1 MTPAA
6 AGSVPLT
13 GLRRLEMVVLLGA
26 LTAFAPLSID
36 MYLPAL
42 PSLQRYFQTTEG
54 EVQLTLASFFVGFAL
69 GQSLYG
75 PLADRFG
82 RKRPLYAGML
92 LYCAAST
99 ACALAFSARAL
110 AAFRLLQALGACSGA
125 VMSRA
130 VVRDVFAVQE
140 TRRVYSALILVMGVS
155 PLAAPL
161 LGSYILL
168 WFGWKAI
175 FLSVAAAGALVLLS
189 LHFRMPE
196 TLATAQPLSARYILA
211 TYRALLAD
219 RFFLGSTLAT
229 GFSSAG
235 MFAYIAGAPFVFI
248 NLFGMRPDRFA
259 WLFGV
264 NAAAV
269 VIGAQ
274 INGRVLCGHAPE
286 RLMRRAA
293 WVQSAAGIALVAAAL
308 TEAGGLPR
316 SMLGLALPLFVYMAT
331 IGFVFPNAVTIA
343 LANHGQIAGMASAL
357 LGTLQFSMAAISVL
371 ILGAIN
377 SVTALP
383 MSAAICACGLLGVGS
398 HLTLM
403 RSGRSSV

>member
-1 MTPAA
+1 
-6 AGSVPLT
+6 
-13 GLRRLEMVVLLGA
+13 MVVLLGA

-42 PSLQRYFQTTEG
+42 PTLQRYFQTTEG
-54 EVQLTLASFFVGFAL
+54 EVQLTLASFFLGFAL

-75 PLADRFG
+75 PVADRYG
-82 RKRPLYAGML
+82 RKPPLYAGML
-92 LYCAAST
+92 VYCAASV
-99 ACALAFSARAL
+99 ACALAFSVRAL
-110 AAFRLLQALGACSGA
+110 TAFRLLQALGACSGA

-130 VVRDVFAVQE
+130 MVRDLFPVHE

-175 FLSVAAAGALVLLS
+175 FLMVALAGGLALLG
-189 LHFRMPE
+189 LHFRVPE
-196 TLATAQPLSARYILA
+196 TLPAAQPLSARYIFA
-211 TYRALLAD
+211 TYRTLLED
-219 RFFLGSTLAT
+219 RFFLGSTFAT

-259 WLFGV
+259 WLFGI

-274 INGRVLCGHAPE
+274 INGRVLHGHAPE
-286 RLMRRAA
+286 RLMRIAA
-293 WVQSAAGIALVAAAL
+293 IVQSAAGLMLVGAAL
-308 TEAGGLPR
+308 TGAGGL
-316 SMLGLALPLFVYMAT
+316 LGLALPLLVYMST
-331 IGFVFPNAVTIA
+331 IGFVFPNAVAIA
-343 LANHGQIAGMASAL
+343 LANHGRIAGMASAL
-357 LGTLQFSMAAISVL
+357 LGTLQFSMAALSVL

-377 SVTALP
+377 SATAVP
-383 MSAAICACGLLGVGS
+383 MSAAICACGWLGAAS
-398 HLTLM
+398 HLVLIKDNHAPAAG
-403 RSGRSSV
+403 S

>member
-6 AGSVPLT
+6 AGSAPLT

-42 PSLQRYFQTTEG
+42 PTLQRYFQTTEG
-54 EVQLTLASFFVGFAL
+54 EVQLTLASFFLGFAL

-75 PLADRFG
+75 PVADRYG
-82 RKRPLYAGML
+82 RKPPLYA
-92 LYCAAST
+92 
-99 ACALAFSARAL
+99 
-110 AAFRLLQALGACSGA
+110 
-125 VMSRA
+125 
-130 VVRDVFAVQE
+130 
-140 TRRVYSALILVMGVS
+140 

-175 FLSVAAAGALVLLS
+175 FLTVAVAGGLALLG
-189 LHFRMPE
+189 LHFRVPE
-196 TLATAQPLSARYILA
+196 TLPAAQPLSAGYIFG
-211 TYRALLAD
+211 TYRALLED

-259 WLFGV
+259 WLFGI

-274 INGRVLCGHAPE
+274 INGRVLHGHAPE
-286 RLMRRAA
+286 RLMRIAA
-293 WVQSAAGIALVAAAL
+293 MVQSASGLVLVAAAL
-308 TEAGGLPR
+308 TGTGGL
-316 SMLGLALPLFVYMAT
+316 LGLVLPLFAYMST
-331 IGFVFPNAVTIA
+331 IGFVFPNAVAIA
-343 LANHGQIAGMASAL
+343 LANHGRIAGMASAL
-357 LGTLQFSMAAISVL
+357 LGTLQFSMAAFSVL

-377 SVTALP
+377 SVTAVP
-383 MSAAICACGLLGVGS
+383 MSVAICACGLLGAAS
-398 HLTLM
+398 HLVLI
-403 RSGRSSV
+403 RDNYAPAASS